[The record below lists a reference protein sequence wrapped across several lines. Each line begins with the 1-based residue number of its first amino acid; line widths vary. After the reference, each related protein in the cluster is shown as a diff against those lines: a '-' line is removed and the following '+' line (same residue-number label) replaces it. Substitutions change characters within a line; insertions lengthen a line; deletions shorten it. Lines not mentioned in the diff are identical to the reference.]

1 METNFIPSFTQL
13 DTIRDIIKQ
22 RVGKDSLAVA
32 NTPEI
37 IQEAEQYLARTQESL
52 RSNPLLLRYI
62 QDRDASARFRN
73 TQPWHALAERLA
85 TQLSISV
92 HNHPSIKPIPM
103 PPDDNIP
110 DVVRRAVLVHQIGMA
125 QVYLWKESTRLIAHH
140 SPVPR
145 HTISRDVLP
154 HPYMFF
160 SWEAALPLASEE
172 NFDVDWMLISDEG
185 PGFGVTVCPASSWDS
200 EGEMSAHLSTVGL
213 FRYGDIYPDNMPKHP
228 ISAHDSAGWI
238 LGYLA
243 FINSPYVTM
252 AKAGAPRSLRR
263 QIGEH
268 LHDEGEASVV
278 TLRRSAVNMVNNKRL
293 QGEGSEVNWQHQWW
307 VSGHI
312 RAQWRPST
320 KDHKLIWVAPY
331 LKGPEDKPILSKV
344 YSVSR

>member
-1 METNFIPSFTQL
+1 M
-13 DTIRDIIKQ
+13 
-22 RVGKDSLAVA
+22 G
-32 NTPEI
+32 NTPEV
-37 IQEAEQYLARTQESL
+37 IQEAEKYLDQTQESL
-52 RSNPLLLRYI
+52 RSNPLLLRYM
-62 QDRDASARFRN
+62 QDRTDSDRPNATVHFRN

-92 HNHPSIKPIPM
+92 HNHPSIKPIPL
-103 PPDDNIP
+103 PPDDGLP

-154 HPYMFF
+154 HPFMFF
-160 SWEAALPLASEE
+160 SWETALPLVYEE
-172 NFDVDWMLISDEG
+172 NFDVDWMLISDAG
-185 PGFGVTVCPASSWDS
+185 LGFNITVCAASPWDT
-200 EGEMSAHLSTVGL
+200 EGEMSAHLNTGSV
-213 FRYGDIYPDNMPKHP
+213 RYGDIYPDDTPKHP
-228 ISAHDSAGWI
+228 ISAQDSAGWI

-263 QIGEH
+263 QLGEH
-268 LHDEGEASVV
+268 FHDEGEASVV
-278 TLRRSAVNMVNNKRL
+278 TLRRSAANMVNNKRL

-320 KDHKLIWVAPY
+320 KTT
-331 LKGPEDKPILSKV
+331 S
-344 YSVSR
+344 